1 MFEKIK
7 NLVKNAG
14 EKILYKLNAKFFS
27 NNELIELLALT
38 FDEHLRWEE
47 EIDLS
52 TQVEYEI
59 IPDFTSDEIAEVES
73 QEKGSTKDRLL
84 AVTSL
89 YDENSYVTSFALE
102 AIKDATFKLWP
113 WQVKKEVQGI
123 AKHEAFHIRQYNYII
138 KHGGAEAI
146 DRLVEYMSTID
157 YEDNILEAG
166 AYLYQWFE
174 YVQDFESCFQ
184 QFIDPNEK
192 ELLSTA
198 AATNNKK

>member
-14 EKILYKLNAKFFS
+14 EKIMYKINTKFFS
-27 NNELIELLALT
+27 NDELIEMLALT
-38 FDEHLRWEE
+38 FDDHLRWEE

-59 IPDFTSDEIAEVES
+59 IADFTLDEIAEVES

-89 YDENSYVTSFALE
+89 YDGNSYITSFALE
-102 AIKDATFKLWP
+102 AIKDMAFKLWP

-123 AKHEAFHIRQYNYII
+123 AKHEAFHVRQYNYVI

-146 DRLVEYMSTID
+146 DRLVEYMATVD

-174 YVQDFESCFQ
+174 YVQDFEACFQ
-184 QFIDPNEK
+184 QFIDPNEN

-198 AATNNKK
+198 AAATK